1 MELHKRLVVK
11 NSISELER
19 LVAFL
24 ENLQDEWSL
33 PASLITSVN
42 LALEEALTNVIFYAF
57 EEGTEHEIKLD
68 FKLNKNQLS
77 MIISDS
83 GKPYDPTAKSDPDI
97 NLSVED
103 RPVGGLGIFL
113 IKQLMDK
120 VSYRRKGNLN
130 QFTMIKKWQK
140 ITSGKN

>member
-1 MELHKRLVVK
+1 MAKIKELHKRLIVK
-11 NSISELER
+11 NKISELER

-24 ENLQDEWSL
+24 ESLQDEWNL
-33 PASLITSVN
+33 PASLIPSVN

-57 EEGTEHEIKLD
+57 EKDTDHEIELD
-68 FKLNKNQLS
+68 FKLRNNQLT
-77 MIISDS
+77 MVISDS
-83 GKPYDPTAKSDPDI
+83 GKPYDPTAKTDPDI

-120 VSYRRKGNLN
+120 VFYQRRGNLN
-130 QFTMIKKWQK
+130 QLTMVKKWH
-140 ITSGKN
+140 